1 MGKKDKEE
9 FSIDTAASLNQVIEM
24 FEGLVEGFKN
34 GRIFLS
40 SGPSSIV
47 LIPAEIIKLE
57 IDAKKKEN
65 EAKIEIELKWKSFP
79 PEPKG
84 LVVGSSL

>member
-47 LIPAEIIKLE
+47 LIPSEIIKLE

>member
-9 FSIDTAASLNQVIEM
+9 FSIDTTASLSQVIEM
-24 FEGLVEGFKN
+24 LEGLVEGFKN

-47 LIPAEIIKLE
+47 LNPAEIIKLE
-57 IDAKKKEN
+57 IEAKKKRTKPRLRSSSN
-65 EAKIEIELKWKSFP
+65 
-79 PEPKG
+79 
-84 LVVGSSL
+84 GSRFRLNLRALS

>member
-24 FEGLVEGFKN
+24 LEGLVEGFKN

-40 SGPSSIV
+40 SGPSSIA

-57 IDAKKKEN
+57 IEAKKKEN
-65 EAKIEIELKWKSFP
+65 ESKIEIELKWKSFP